1 MSDTPTRKPTSNGL
15 KLDTSSIFPQGP
27 LRTVYQP
34 FRPLVEKALGFTAL
48 DALYMAGHRNSDST
62 ETFCEAVLKHLEI
75 ENAVDE
81 DALRELVS
89 QPGPLVL
96 AGNHPFGGPEA
107 LALCAALERVCPGRY
122 KMMANQVLEHI
133 PELQP
138 VLITV
143 DPLISGGSRNRVALK
158 ESLKHLKDGGVL
170 AVFPAGRVSA
180 DSPEHG
186 VVCDL
191 PWKDQPLRLA
201 EATGAKV
208 AAFHVEGQ
216 AGRRFLAVPPTMP
229 RLRALFL
236 IREMTHPNTRQLKIR
251 FGPAI
256 PVRTVNRQGSPERAA
271 ERLRARCYLV
281 GDLGVQ
287 RPVQSA
293 ASAEAEA
300 AAQKA
305 WEPIADRP
313 DGASFTE
320 DLERLRT
327 EGKSLAEADSF
338 EAVLFQGK
346 EAPALLT
353 ELGRQREI
361 TFRLA
366 GQGVGK
372 GCDVSDEDLYYHHLV
387 IWDRAENRLVGA
399 YRIGFTDRILAEHGQ
414 EGLYL
419 DHVFHIQPGFFE
431 KTGPAMELS
440 RSFVAPEY
448 QRDGR
453 ALGMLW
459 RGLGGIVMREERY
472 SQLFGSV
479 TISNAFSPASRAIQY
494 EFLRQNHAD
503 DADIRALI
511 APRNPFAPITRY
523 HRLIADAY
531 RGEDISALKHL
542 VDEAESGERAIPP
555 LVRYY
560 LMLGARFLAFHVEAA
575 FNDALYCLLRVDLK
589 RTDARHLKRFLG
601 DEAPA
606 RFKTGAQIS
615 RPEERGECPPN

>member
-1 MSDTPTRKPTSNGL
+1 MSAPSSKPTSTGL
-15 KLDTSSIFPQGP
+15 KLDTSSLFPEGL
-27 LRTVYQP
+27 LRTAYQP
-34 FRPLVEKALGFTAL
+34 FRPLVERALGFTAL
-48 DALYMAGHRNSDST
+48 NALYMAGHRNSDST
-62 ETFCEAVLKHLEI
+62 ETFCEAVLKHLNI

-81 DALRELVS
+81 EILRELVS

-107 LALCAALERVCPGRY
+107 LALCAALERICPGRY

-143 DPLISGGSRNRVALK
+143 DPLVSGASRNRAALK
-158 ESLKHLKDGGVL
+158 ETIQHLKGGGIL

-186 VVCDL
+186 LVCDL
-191 PWKDQPLRLA
+191 PWRDQPLRLA
-201 EATGAKV
+201 EAAGARV
-208 AAFHVEGQ
+208 ATFHVEGQ
-216 AGRRFLAVPPTMP
+216 ASRRFLAIPSMMP
-229 RLRALFL
+229 RLRALGL
-236 IREMTHPNTRQLKIR
+236 IREMTHPNTRRLGIR

-256 PVRTVNRQGSPERAA
+256 PARTVLRQGSADRAA
-271 ERLRARCYLV
+271 ERLRARSYLIS
-281 GDLGVQ
+281 DLTIET
-287 RPVQSA
+287 PAPSK
-293 ASAEAEA
+293 A
-300 AAQKA
+300 AADADAAARKE
-305 WEPIADRP
+305 WEPIAERP
-313 DGASFTE
+313 DIANFTE
-320 DLERLRT
+320 DLEKLRR
-327 EGKSLAEADSF
+327 EGKSLAEADTF

-346 EAPALLT
+346 EASALLT

-372 GCDVSDEDLYYHHLV
+372 GCDISDEDLYYHHLV
-387 IWDRAENRLVGA
+387 IWDRSENRMVGA
-399 YRIGFTDRILAEHGQ
+399 YRIGFTDQILKEHGQ
-414 EGLYL
+414 KGLYL

-459 RGLGGIVMREERY
+459 RGLGSIVMRQENC

-511 APRNPFAPITRY
+511 APRNPFVPLTRY
-523 HRLIADAY
+523 HRLITDAY
-531 RGEDISALKHL
+531 RGDDISALKHL
-542 VDEAESGERAIPP
+542 IDEAERGQRAIPP

-560 LMLGARFLAFHVEAA
+560 LMLGARFLAFHVEAD

-601 DEAPA
+601 DDAPA
-606 RFKTGAQIS
+606 RFKTT
-615 RPEERGECPPN
+615 P